1 VTINHI
7 YAVRVTAGQEYNV
20 ALIMETRA
28 RANKLPVRSILV
40 VDGIKGFVFIEA
52 PSSIYIDNL
61 IAGIRFVKG
70 RVGGILK
77 IEELENFIAPKPI
90 IEEVSV
96 NDIVEIIGGPFR
108 GLRGKV
114 VSVDRSRGEVTIELF
129 EAAYPLPT
137 TVSVDYVRIVERGR

>member
-1 VTINHI
+1 MSHI

-28 RANKLPVRSILV
+28 KANKLPLKSILV
-40 VDGIKGFVFIEA
+40 VDGIKGFIFVEA
-52 PSSIYIDNL
+52 PSSVYVDNT

-90 IEEVSV
+90 IEEVGV

-114 VSVDRSRGEVTIELF
+114 VSVDRSRKEVTIELF

-137 TVSVDYVRIVERGR
+137 TVSVDYVRIIEKRR